1 MPLVPTTATNPPTVA
16 GARALQ
22 ASTGAHQAGARLPTA
37 RLVASNDLLEEE
49 WERVT
54 NSVTR
59 AFRVM
64 IAAVQHAF
72 PFCMPSMDC

>member
-1 MPLVPTTATNPPTVA
+1 MPLVPTTAPNPPTGA
-16 GARALQ
+16 GARAPQ

-49 WERVT
+49 WERVR

-64 IAAVQHAF
+64 ICSCAACIPVLYAYNM
-72 PFCMPSMDC
+72 C